1 MKKKHGMDIYIVDQ
15 SNTVVYTTFTKDIGL
30 DFSRCCQRF
39 SALLDER
46 RASGEFLQMELIF
59 QHQQENIENLAIW
72 QHMIRNICLS

>member
-15 SNTVVYTTFTKDIGL
+15 SNTVVYTTFAKDIGL

-59 QHQQENIENLAIW
+59 QHRQENTGNLAIW
-72 QHMIRNICLS
+72 QQRIKIST